1 MCYAHEMARGGN
13 MRIGNLVQHR
23 DGDLGILLEIN
34 DNSMFVL
41 WADGERSWTLT
52 ISMEVIC

>member
-1 MCYAHEMARGGN
+1 MARGGN